1 MYPLV
6 LRFDVFAGVDLM
18 MSTLS
23 AGSETTIVA
32 VQISAVHHRSALRQ
46 LLSPVNSCLTQLYH
60 FLE

>member
-18 MSTLS
+18 ISTLS

-32 VQISAVHHRSALRQ
+32 VQISAVHHKSAMRQ
-46 LLSPVNSCLTQLYH
+46 LLSHLNSCLTRL
-60 FLE
+60 